1 MGCHDLISKRYSGFQ
16 GLPAPTVA
24 TIAEMFRDDT
34 VPTLDRDMPRVGMRT
49 GVIDAGDAVHT
60 LERLGASQGG
70 SF

>member
-1 MGCHDLISKRYSGFQ
+1 MGGHDRIPKRGRSFQ
-16 GLPAPTVA
+16 GLLAPSVA
-24 TIAEMFRDDT
+24 TIAEMFRDNT
-34 VPTLDRDMPRVGMRT
+34 VPTLDRDMPRVGMRP